1 MFGASAAI
9 VAIAVLAVHAALNA
23 RGPFSGQSPAAT
35 AVALQNFLIIRAA
48 PLYLVAIL
56 IGQRN
61 EVEQSLRESEG
72 RFRNVANSAPV
83 VIWMTGPD
91 TLCTFVNQ
99 TYLNFTGRTV
109 ERELGNGWTECIHSD
124 DLKHCLDVYR
134 SAFDLHNE
142 FEMEY
147 RVRRNDGEYRWLF
160 AKGVP
165 RRALNGDFLGYIGTA
180 IDITDRKRVE
190 EANRHLAH
198 AQRLTIL
205 GEFTA
210 MIAHEVNQPLAAIM
224 SNTETIM
231 NLLDF
236 EQPPMKEIR
245 EILSDIRQDDLRANE
260 TIRRVRSLLQKREMH
275 MEPFDLNQITS
286 DVLRIITADATRRHV
301 QIRRDFEQGL
311 PLAFGDPAYLQ
322 QVLLNLIS
330 NGIDAMKDTSESIRQ
345 LTVQTKHDH
354 NNTIEVSV
362 TDCGCGIPSEKLP
375 QIFDSF
381 FTTKEEG
388 MGLGLSIARSII
400 EAHHGRIWAENNSNG
415 GATFHFAVRMLDD
428 SKNLKH

>member
-1 MFGASAAI
+1 
-9 VAIAVLAVHAALNA
+9 
-23 RGPFSGQSPAAT
+23 
-35 AVALQNFLIIRAA
+35 
-48 PLYLVAIL
+48 
-56 IGQRN
+56 
-61 EVEQSLRESEG
+61 
-72 RFRNVANSAPV
+72 
-83 VIWMTGPD
+83 
-91 TLCTFVNQ
+91 
-99 TYLNFTGRTV
+99 
-109 ERELGNGWTECIHSD
+109 
-124 DLKHCLDVYR
+124 
-134 SAFDLHNE
+134 
-142 FEMEY
+142 MEY

-165 RRALNGDFLGYIGTA
+165 RHAVNGDFLGYIGTA

-231 NLLDF
+231 NLLEF